1 MMEISDMENGDKLIV
16 TCDYINL
23 YSHVDHITLQ
33 KDLVITFLREDR
45 SALVFDVNGKE
56 YYMPAPY
63 QEGLR
68 LISYP
73 LEPPTTITG
82 YKKLI
87 RQVAQDMKQTLG
99 VDEIQIEYQ
108 THGEL
113 KITIK

>member
-1 MMEISDMENGDKLIV
+1 MEISDMEKGDKLIV
-16 TCDYINL
+16 TCEYITL
-23 YSHVDHITLQ
+23 YSHVDRITLK

-45 SALVFDVNGKE
+45 NALVFEVNGKE
-56 YYMPAPY
+56 YYMSRPY

-73 LEPPTTITG
+73 LEPPTTVTG

-87 RQVAQDMKQTLG
+87 RQVAQDMKKTLG

-108 THGEL
+108 TYGEL

>member
-1 MMEISDMENGDKLIV
+1 MEKGDKLIV
-16 TCDYINL
+16 TCEYITL
-23 YSHVDHITLQ
+23 YSHVDRITLK

-45 SALVFDVNGKE
+45 NALVFEVNGKE
-56 YYMPAPY
+56 YYMSRPY

-73 LEPPTTITG
+73 LEPPTTVTG

-87 RQVAQDMKQTLG
+87 RQVAQDMKKTLG

-108 THGEL
+108 TYGEL

>member
-1 MMEISDMENGDKLIV
+1 MEISDMEKGDKLIV
-16 TCDYINL
+16 TCEYITL
-23 YSHVDHITLQ
+23 YSHVDHITLK
-33 KDLVITFLREDR
+33 KDQVITFLREDMN
-45 SALVFDVNGKE
+45 ALVFEVNGKE

-73 LEPPTTITG
+73 LEPPTTVTG

-87 RQVAQDMKQTLG
+87 RQVAQDMKKTLG

>member
-1 MMEISDMENGDKLIV
+1 MMEISDMEKGDKLIV
-16 TCDYINL
+16 TREDINL
-23 YSHVDHITLQ
+23 YSHVDHITFRKGQ
-33 KDLVITFLREDR
+33 VITFLREDMN
-45 SALVFDVNGKE
+45 ALVFDVNGKE

-63 QEGLR
+63 QEGLQ

-73 LEPPTTITG
+73 LEPPTTVTG

-87 RQVAQDMKQTLG
+87 RQVAQDMKKTLG

-108 THGEL
+108 TYGEL